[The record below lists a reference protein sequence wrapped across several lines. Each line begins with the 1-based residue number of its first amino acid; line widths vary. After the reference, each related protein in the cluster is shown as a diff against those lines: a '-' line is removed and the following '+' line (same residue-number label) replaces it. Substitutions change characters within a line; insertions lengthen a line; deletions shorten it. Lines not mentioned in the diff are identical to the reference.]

1 MTPPATDAAATPA
14 SGTTATAVA
23 THEASGTTATAVA
36 DYEAPSPAR
45 ERGELIELTRRIE
58 PRAIV
63 DLRTLGHHNAATL
76 LGRLAELIQE

>member
-23 THEASGTTATAVA
+23 TH
-36 DYEAPSPAR
+36 EAPSPAR